1 VRGKAAGV
9 DKQAL
14 DKRLTVAAW
23 AAFLAMWGVT
33 LLAERLAQVDLRNLQ
48 YVCVGLI
55 LLGLNAAR
63 FARSIPMSRLTV
75 VVSLLAL
82 LSGLVRQFNG
92 ELDVVSAV
100 LITAGSLLLAYG
112 IMSRQSGTKQDVQD

>member
-1 VRGKAAGV
+1 MRGKAAGV

>member
-1 VRGKAAGV
+1 MRGKAAGV

-112 IMSRQSGTKQDVQD
+112 IMSRQSGT